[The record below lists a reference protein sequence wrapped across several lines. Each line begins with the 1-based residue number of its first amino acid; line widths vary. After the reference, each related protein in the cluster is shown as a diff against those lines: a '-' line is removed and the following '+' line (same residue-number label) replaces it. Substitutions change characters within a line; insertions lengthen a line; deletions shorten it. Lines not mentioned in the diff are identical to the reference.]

1 MMKTELNLKDLSLF
15 TFLILLLA
23 FLIDSCNRTSEGSRK
38 AGEHITTTVVAA
50 IETQPTPQGKN
61 DDSADDP
68 AIWIHPSNPEK
79 SVIIGTDKKGGLVT
93 YNLNGEQLNYY
104 SFGSMNNCDLRKGF
118 LLDNDT
124 IDILASSNRSLQSVS
139 LFKISENGVLDSV
152 HARTIVSKMSD
163 EVYGLCMYQSKKMGL
178 FYVFVNAKSGEVEQY
193 ELFATDNKVDAR
205 LVRSFKLGTQTEGMV
220 ADDEIGILYVGEEK
234 AGIWKFDAEPDGST
248 EGKFISNSS
257 EDNRNIKYDVEG
269 LAIYATDSINGY
281 LVASSQGNFSYAVFE
296 RLGENKY
303 IGSFRITDGSI
314 DGVEETD
321 GLDITTVALPGFPN
335 GMLVVQDG
343 YNYDGRKKKSQNFK
357 YISWEEIGKVLTLK

>member
-1 MMKTELNLKDLSLF
+1 
-15 TFLILLLA
+15 
-23 FLIDSCNRTSEGSRK
+23 
-38 AGEHITTTVVAA
+38 
-50 IETQPTPQGKN
+50 
-61 DDSADDP
+61 
-68 AIWIHPSNPEK
+68 
-79 SVIIGTDKKGGLVT
+79 
-93 YNLNGEQLNYY
+93 
-104 SFGSMNNCDLRKGF
+104 
-118 LLDNDT
+118 
-124 IDILASSNRSLQSVS
+124 
-139 LFKISENGVLDSV
+139 
-152 HARTIVSKMSD
+152 
-163 EVYGLCMYQSKKMGL
+163 
-178 FYVFVNAKSGEVEQY
+178 
-193 ELFATDNKVDAR
+193 
-205 LVRSFKLGTQTEGMV
+205 LGTQTEGMV

-257 EDNRNIKYDVEG
+257 EDNPNIKYDVEG
-269 LAIYATDSINGY
+269 LTIYATDSINGF